1 MIFTYLQC
9 LNDCLDCLV
18 LLSSIKTRFLATVW
32 AVFYILY
39 HIIYS
44 LEIRQLA
51 ITHLICYFYDKLEL
65 APNFN
70 SAPTPPPP
78 CSPTPSQSR
87 DANPQAASCYQ
98 YYSHLK
104 IGLKLIV
111 KVHYVLVNTK
121 VSRD

>member
-51 ITHLICYFYDKLEL
+51 ITQLICYFYDELEL

-78 CSPTPSQSR
+78 ALPLLR
-87 DANPQAASCYQ
+87 KAVMLILRLQAAIS
-98 YYSHLK
+98 
-104 IGLKLIV
+104 ITAI
-111 KVHYVLVNTK
+111 
-121 VSRD
+121 